1 MANVLWHSVSQLT
14 PETFACGF
22 CNFKVAS
29 DRGYFPQSPID
40 GYQSR
45 ILICPNCSKPTFFNG
60 PNVTPGAAPGNRVE
74 NVPSELHDLYD
85 EARRSMSV
93 NSFTATVLVCRKML
107 MNIAV
112 AQGTEAGLTF
122 VKYVEFLASNHFVPP
137 NGKGWVDHIRS
148 KGNEATHEIALM
160 TSDDAGELIS
170 FVEMLLKFIY
180 EFPAKVP
187 ASK

>member
-1 MANVLWHSVSQLT
+1 
-14 PETFACGF
+14 
-22 CNFKVAS
+22 
-29 DRGYFPQSPID
+29 
-40 GYQSR
+40 
-45 ILICPNCSKPTFFNG
+45 
-60 PNVTPGAAPGNRVE
+60 
-74 NVPSELHDLYD
+74 
-85 EARRSMSV
+85 MSV